1 MYKKSSFPLKIVY
14 RTKNLGNLVGMGV
27 KEVWKSRW
35 EGGGGSKNVAIR
47 EGGVDFFWNNPL
59 MVLVLVLVLMKSC

>member
-14 RTKNLGNLVGMGV
+14 RTKNLGNLGGMGV

-35 EGGGGSKNVAIR
+35 EGEGSKNVAIR
-47 EGGVDFFWNNPL
+47 QGGVDFFWNNPF
-59 MVLVLVLVLMKSC
+59 MVLVFVLVLMKSC